1 MIQVTAGIIEKD
13 GKILIAKRKRG
24 KSADAKWEFPGGKVE
39 KGETHEE
46 CLKREILEELNV
58 EIQVG
63 KFAGSSCFNNG
74 EKNINLIAYY
84 AEYVS
89 GEIKLT
95 DHEDYRWVL
104 PCELVKYDF
113 LEADLKFVEII
124 Y

>member
-1 MIQVTAGIIEKD
+1 MIQVTAGIIKKD
-13 GKILIAKRKRG
+13 GKILIAKRKHG

-46 CLKREILEELNV
+46 CLKREIMEELNV
-58 EIQVG
+58 EIKGG
-63 KFAGSSCFNNG
+63 KFVGANCFNKG
-74 EKNINLIAYY
+74 EKNINLMAYN

-104 PCELVKYDF
+104 PCELDKYDF
-113 LEADLKFVEII
+113 LEADWKFVEII